1 MVKNSQKKVM
11 ILLSGLIVVFSILF
25 FLEKSHEK
33 HDIYI
38 GVPLANNKIYRY
50 DLLKKD
56 LEKQFNVE
64 VNFVDLYK
72 DIKPDDTEQN
82 LMEDICTIL
91 KMNEVDMVL
100 GVPSHQLEYAVN
112 DKLLLEITDEILNL
126 ENMHKGVIDRSKKM
140 GDGKLYYVSPIV
152 NHISLLFQ
160 NKKILQDLNM
170 EPLPKYMSW
179 GTFVNILDKV
189 QECINDKNLE
199 YYPLALSVKN
209 ANEDI
214 LFSAYDFQTLAYGL
228 DSKIFENNEFSERWK
243 NFYRLFAKIIYK
255 YGKDLEEMNNGI
267 YPKNYIYVKGNYAF
281 MLGESYDVEVFLNKS
296 FNEEYNRKVPVKVN
310 PDFPI
315 EISYINYDGSK
326 TQNFRDASISI
337 NQSTLE
343 KELTLKILN
352 YFLSKEY
359 AYKIIDTR
367 EEYSHF
373 SNSLFSYPTYYD
385 EDIIAVL
392 NKSYGKN
399 FDAHLFYDIEYG
411 SRINNTDQTNDT
423 YLFDTSLNEGFT
435 MIYNNRE
442 NKEINNVIEEALE
455 YTQNKLKKR
464 KVN

>member
-1 MVKNSQKKVM
+1 M
-11 ILLSGLIVVFSILF
+11 ILFGGLILVVVAMLF
-25 FLEKSHEK
+25 FGGKSYERR
-33 HDIYI
+33 DIYI
-38 GVPLANNKIYRY
+38 GVPLAGNTIYRY

-56 LEKQFNVE
+56 LEEKFNVE

-72 DIKPDDTEQN
+72 DIKQDDTEQD
-82 LMEDICTIL
+82 LMEDICTVL
-91 KMNEVDMVL
+91 EENKVDMII
-100 GVPSHQLEYAVN
+100 GVPSHQLEYAVSN
-112 DKLLLEITDEILNL
+112 KLLLEITHEVSNI

-140 GDGKLYYVSPIV
+140 GDGKLYYISPIV

-160 NKKILQDLNM
+160 NKEILQELDI
-170 EPLPKYMSW
+170 EPLPRYMSW
-179 GTFVNILDKV
+179 EGFVNKLDLV
-189 QECINDKNLE
+189 QERINSKNLE

-243 NFYRLFAKIIYK
+243 TFYKLFAEIIYK
-255 YGKDLEEMNNGI
+255 YGKDLEEMDNGM
-267 YPKNYIYVKGNYAF
+267 YPKNYIYTNGEYAF

-296 FNEEYNRKVPVKVN
+296 FNEEYNRSAPVKIS

-315 EISYINYDGSK
+315 EISYISYDASRI
-326 TQNFRDASISI
+326 QNFRDTSIAI
-337 NQSTLE
+337 NKSTLE
-343 KELTLKILN
+343 KKLTLEMLN

-367 EEYSHF
+367 DEYSHF

-385 EDIIAVL
+385 EDTISEL
-392 NKSYGKN
+392 NKAYGEK

-411 SRINNTDQTNDT
+411 SRINNTDQTNDA

-435 MIYNNRE
+435 MIYNNRGKK
-442 NKEINNVIEEALE
+442 NITNTIEEALE
-455 YTQNKLKKR
+455 YTQNNLQNSR
-464 KVN
+464 

>member
-1 MVKNSQKKVM
+1 M
-11 ILLSGLIVVFSILF
+11 ILFGGLILVVVAMLF
-25 FLEKSHEK
+25 FWGKSYERR
-33 HDIYI
+33 DIYI
-38 GVPLANNKIYRY
+38 GVPLAGNTIYRY

-56 LEKQFNVE
+56 LEEKFNVE

-72 DIKPDDTEQN
+72 DIKQDDTEQD
-82 LMEDICTIL
+82 LMEDICTVL
-91 KMNEVDMVL
+91 EENKVDMII
-100 GVPSHQLEYAVN
+100 GVPSHQLEYAVSN
-112 DKLLLEITDEILNL
+112 KLLLEITHEVSNI

-140 GDGKLYYVSPIV
+140 GDGKLYYISPIV

-160 NKKILQDLNM
+160 NKEILQELDI
-170 EPLPKYMSW
+170 EPLPRYMSW
-179 GTFVNILDKV
+179 EGFVNKLDLV
-189 QECINDKNLE
+189 QERINSKNLE

-243 NFYRLFAKIIYK
+243 TFYKLFAEIIYK
-255 YGKDLEEMNNGI
+255 YGKDLEEMDNGM
-267 YPKNYIYVKGNYAF
+267 YPKNYIYTNGEYAF

-296 FNEEYNRKVPVKVN
+296 FNEEYNRSAPVKIS

-315 EISYINYDGSK
+315 EISYISYDASRI
-326 TQNFRDASISI
+326 QNFRDTSIAI
-337 NQSTLE
+337 NKSTLE
-343 KELTLKILN
+343 KKLTLEMLN

-367 EEYSHF
+367 DEYSHF

-385 EDIIAVL
+385 EDTISEL
-392 NKSYGKN
+392 NKAYGEK

-411 SRINNTDQTNDT
+411 SRINNTDQTNDA

-435 MIYNNRE
+435 MIYNNRAFLLS
-442 NKEINNVIEEALE
+442 NK
-455 YTQNKLKKR
+455 
-464 KVN
+464 

>member
-1 MVKNSQKKVM
+1 MIKISRKKVM
-11 ILLSGLIVVFSILF
+11 ILFGGLILVVVAMLF
-25 FLEKSHEK
+25 FWGKSYERR
-33 HDIYI
+33 DIYI
-38 GVPLANNKIYRY
+38 GVPLAGNTIYRY

-56 LEKQFNVE
+56 LEEKFNVE

-72 DIKPDDTEQN
+72 DIKQDDTEQD
-82 LMEDICTIL
+82 LMEDICTVL
-91 KMNEVDMVL
+91 EENKVDMII
-100 GVPSHQLEYAVN
+100 GVPSHQLEYAVSN
-112 DKLLLEITDEILNL
+112 KLLLEITHEVSNI

-140 GDGKLYYVSPIV
+140 GDGKLYYISPIV

-160 NKKILQDLNM
+160 NKEILQELDI
-170 EPLPKYMSW
+170 EPLPRYMSW
-179 GTFVNILDKV
+179 EGFVNKLDLV
-189 QECINDKNLE
+189 QERINSKNLE

-243 NFYRLFAKIIYK
+243 TFYKLFAEIIYK
-255 YGKDLEEMNNGI
+255 YGKDLEEMDNGM
-267 YPKNYIYVKGNYAF
+267 YPKNYIYTNGEYAF

-296 FNEEYNRKVPVKVN
+296 FNEEYNRSAPVKIS

-315 EISYINYDGSK
+315 EISYISYDASRI
-326 TQNFRDASISI
+326 QNFRDTSIAI
-337 NQSTLE
+337 NKSTLE
-343 KELTLKILN
+343 KKLTLEMLN

-367 EEYSHF
+367 DEYSHF

-385 EDIIAVL
+385 EDTISEL
-392 NKSYGKN
+392 NKAYGEK

-411 SRINNTDQTNDT
+411 SRINNTDQTNDA

-435 MIYNNRE
+435 MIYNNRGKK
-442 NKEINNVIEEALE
+442 NITNTIEEALE
-455 YTQNKLKKR
+455 YTQNNLQNSR
-464 KVN
+464 

>member
-1 MVKNSQKKVM
+1 M
-11 ILLSGLIVVFSILF
+11 ILFGGLILVVVAMLF
-25 FLEKSHEK
+25 FWGKSYERR
-33 HDIYI
+33 DIYI
-38 GVPLANNKIYRY
+38 GVPLAGNTIYRY

-56 LEKQFNVE
+56 LEEKFNVE

-72 DIKPDDTEQN
+72 DIKQDDTEQD
-82 LMEDICTIL
+82 LMEDICTVL
-91 KMNEVDMVL
+91 EENKVDMII
-100 GVPSHQLEYAVN
+100 GVPSHQLEYAVSN
-112 DKLLLEITDEILNL
+112 KLLLEITHEVSNI

-140 GDGKLYYVSPIV
+140 GDGKLYYISPIV

-160 NKKILQDLNM
+160 NKEILQELDI
-170 EPLPKYMSW
+170 EPLPRYMSW
-179 GTFVNILDKV
+179 EGFVNKFDLV
-189 QECINDKNLE
+189 QERINSKNLE

-243 NFYRLFAKIIYK
+243 TFYKLFAEIIYK
-255 YGKDLEEMNNGI
+255 YGKDLEEMDNGM
-267 YPKNYIYVKGNYAF
+267 YPKNYIYTNGEYAF

-296 FNEEYNRKVPVKVN
+296 FNEEYNRSAPVKIS

-315 EISYINYDGSK
+315 EISYISYDASRI
-326 TQNFRDASISI
+326 QNFRDTSIAI
-337 NQSTLE
+337 NKSTLE
-343 KELTLKILN
+343 KKLTLEMLN

-367 EEYSHF
+367 DEYSHF

-385 EDIIAVL
+385 EDTISEL
-392 NKSYGKN
+392 NKAYGEK

-411 SRINNTDQTNDT
+411 SRINNTDQTNDA

-435 MIYNNRE
+435 MIYNNRGKK
-442 NKEINNVIEEALE
+442 NITNTIEEALE
-455 YTQNKLKKR
+455 YTQNNLQNSR
-464 KVN
+464 

>member
-1 MVKNSQKKVM
+1 M
-11 ILLSGLIVVFSILF
+11 ILFGGLILVVVAMLF
-25 FLEKSHEK
+25 FWGKSYERR
-33 HDIYI
+33 DIYI
-38 GVPLANNKIYRY
+38 GVPLAGNTIYRY

-56 LEKQFNVE
+56 LEEKFNVE

-72 DIKPDDTEQN
+72 DIKQDDTEQD
-82 LMEDICTIL
+82 LMEDICTVL
-91 KMNEVDMVL
+91 EENKVDMII
-100 GVPSHQLEYAVN
+100 GVPSHQLEYAVSN
-112 DKLLLEITDEILNL
+112 KLLLEITHEVSNI

-140 GDGKLYYVSPIV
+140 GDGKLYYISPIV

-160 NKKILQDLNM
+160 NKEILQELDI
-170 EPLPKYMSW
+170 EPLPRYMSW
-179 GTFVNILDKV
+179 EGFVNKLDLV
-189 QECINDKNLE
+189 QERINSKNLE

-243 NFYRLFAKIIYK
+243 TFYKLFAEIIYK
-255 YGKDLEEMNNGI
+255 YGKDLEEMDNGM
-267 YPKNYIYVKGNYAF
+267 YPKNYIYTNGEYAF

-296 FNEEYNRKVPVKVN
+296 FNEEYNRSAPVKIS

-315 EISYINYDGSK
+315 EISYISYDASRI
-326 TQNFRDASISI
+326 QNFRDTSIAI
-337 NQSTLE
+337 NKSTLE
-343 KELTLKILN
+343 KKLTLEMLN

-367 EEYSHF
+367 DEYSHF

-385 EDIIAVL
+385 EDTISEL
-392 NKSYGKN
+392 NKAYGEK

-411 SRINNTDQTNDT
+411 SRINNTDQTNDA

-435 MIYNNRE
+435 MIYNNRGKK
-442 NKEINNVIEEALE
+442 NITNTIEEALE
-455 YTQNKLKKR
+455 YTQNNLQNSR
-464 KVN
+464 